1 MIDMRKKNI
10 KILVFAPSGNLNFFT
25 LSKKKIYFLKTDPT
39 WWSLIED
46 KAVNKVIY

>member
-10 KILVFAPSGNLNFFT
+10 KIPVFAPSGNLNF
-25 LSKKKIYFLKTDPT
+25 LLCPKKKTYFLKTGPT